1 MHFKILSSTMYLDT
15 FLSRIMNAKLLFVA
29 LILLSLSACQLIS
42 PIFVNYNGVRMDVA
56 KWINNQ
62 SLLSMQQK
70 RSLAQLSK
78 AQQKLARI
86 NETPENQK
94 LEISK
99 DNTIAMICARRHL
112 TEHKIIQLQNQV
124 FGKDERVNI
133 LEQYEQQFPQVK
145 LDAQSI
151 ICE

>member
-1 MHFKILSSTMYLDT
+1 MYQKLALVALSSL
-15 FLSRIMNAKLLFVA
+15 
-29 LILLSLSACQLIS
+29 LSACQLIS

-56 KWINNQ
+56 KWINHQN
-62 SLLSMQQK
+62 LLSMQQK

-78 AQQKLARI
+78 AQQKLVHI
-86 NETPENQK
+86 DKIPENQK

-99 DNTIAMICARRHL
+99 DNTIAMICARRYV
-112 TEHKIIQLQNQV
+112 TEHKITQLQNQV
-124 FGKDERVNI
+124 FGSDEKVSI
-133 LEQYEQQFPQVK
+133 LKQYEQQFPKVK

>member
-15 FLSRIMNAKLLFVA
+15 FLSRIMNPKLLFVA
-29 LILLSLSACQLIS
+29 AILLPLSACQLIS

-78 AQQKLARI
+78 AQQKLVRI
-86 NETPENQK
+86 NEIPENKK

-112 TEHKIIQLQNQV
+112 TEYKITQLQNQV
-124 FGKDERVNI
+124 FGKDERVSI
-133 LEQYEQQFPQVK
+133 LEQYEQQFPKVK
-145 LDAQSI
+145 LDAESI